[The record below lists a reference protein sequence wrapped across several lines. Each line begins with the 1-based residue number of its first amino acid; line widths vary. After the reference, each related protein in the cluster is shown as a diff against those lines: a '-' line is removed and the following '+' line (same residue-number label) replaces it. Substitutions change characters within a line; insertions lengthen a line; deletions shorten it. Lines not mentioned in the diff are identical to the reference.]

1 MRSNQLC
8 DNQLV
13 RENALD
19 SRRIGWISELR
30 SYYCEMPL
38 GSKPIPIVPES
49 AVIAACSAD
58 VNLNMNPDK
67 HTNMGA
73 ARLRY
78 P

>member
-8 DNQLV
+8 DDQLV
-13 RENALD
+13 GENALD
-19 SRRIGWISELR
+19 SRRIDWISELK
-30 SYYCEMPL
+30 SYYCETPL

-58 VNLNMNPDK
+58 VTLNRNPDK
-67 HTNMGA
+67 DTNMGA